1 MRLSIL
7 IGKSYVY
14 NSAATEELEKW
25 LCKHFVKGT
34 NIIGINM
41 KNTLYVNFVTGIIY
55 VYLVLVRKF
64 RRVRDTQEA
73 IESENDDDIPV
84 CTICS
89 LTRQDNWNKDL
100 YVSDMQPTSVR
111 V

>member
-1 MRLSIL
+1 
-7 IGKSYVY
+7 
-14 NSAATEELEKW
+14 
-25 LCKHFVKGT
+25 
-34 NIIGINM
+34 M

-89 LTRQDNWNKDL
+89 LTRQDN
-100 YVSDMQPTSVR
+100 
-111 V
+111 

>member
-41 KNTLYVNFVTGIIY
+41 YALCKFRNRYNI
-55 VYLVLVRKF
+55 YLVLVRKF
-64 RRVRDTQEA
+64 RWVRDTQEA

-84 CTICS
+84 CIVCS